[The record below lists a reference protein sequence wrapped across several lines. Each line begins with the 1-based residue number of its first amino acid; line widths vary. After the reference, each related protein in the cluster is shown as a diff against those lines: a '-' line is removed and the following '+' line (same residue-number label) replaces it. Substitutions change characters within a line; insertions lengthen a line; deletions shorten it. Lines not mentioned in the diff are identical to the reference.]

1 LLSTYETRQP
11 EVVACLPIVRKSQDQ
26 SVKWRQGLIVSYH
39 SIMISW
45 CVIFVFF
52 IRFDP
57 SSKRS

>member
-26 SVKWRQGLIVSYH
+26 SVKWRHFISFYH
-39 SIMISW
+39 DKLMR
-45 CVIFVFF
+45 CFVFF
-52 IRFDP
+52 IRFKP